1 VIVFLFHPMQEAHM
15 GKLKLSLE
23 HLTVESFASEEPAGG
38 ARGTV
43 HARQDT
49 EYETCGAGYTCA
61 YVETCQHWYT
71 CYMDCTMDCTFRPH
85 CI

>member
-1 VIVFLFHPMQEAHM
+1 M

-23 HLTVESFASEEPAGG
+23 RLAVESFASVERAAK

-43 HARQDT
+43 RGQQET
-49 EYETCGAGYTCA
+49 SWETCAGYYTCA
-61 YVETCQHWYT
+61 YVETCQHWHT

-85 CI
+85 CL